1 MRTIKP
7 MKLIALALVVGLA
20 ACGGANKGGG
30 TTAGGGGGTDGPAPP
45 PVPPP
50 GKGGEE
56 APKVVV
62 SADAR
67 SDFEK
72 AGAFFAQTEK
82 ANGWNESTCGQSA
95 EAFAA
100 VAKEHRELAD
110 AQYMVGLSWHR
121 CNNLKKAEEAYQKT
135 LQMNSNHAQSMSNLG
150 EIYYRQ
156 GKNTAKQWWQRAVQA
171 YQKLVAAR
179 NNLASMIL
187 EEMRTTS
194 DAKAFAQLD
203 KEAQNHLSS
212 VLAVDN
218 DNIKAYTLYAMV
230 FMEGRKRN
238 KNRLDLAKLLMDEAD
253 KRNPNYAPLRN
264 ARGLLFLYRNNLG
277 AALKQFQAAVQ
288 LDPNF
293 VEARMNVGLTT
304 LGFRSY
310 DQAKEQFDAVLA
322 INPKNYDAKIGVGIA
337 LRGKG
342 DLAGAEKAYNE
353 AKGLD
358 GARGEAYYNLGVLEK
373 DFKATAVNDL
383 KDSKVHYKKAQDYFE
398 AFLQKSGTTPDD
410 KAEAKNNVEDCVKL
424 QKQVDDFLKMQ
435 AQQDKMRQ
443 EFEKS
448 NPPTPETTPAPA
460 PAPAPTPKK

>member
-1 MRTIKP
+1 MRTIKI
-7 MKLIALALVVGLA
+7 LTFTLVAALA
-20 ACGGANKGGG
+20 ACGGAQKGGG
-30 TTAGGGGGTDGPAPP
+30 TAGGGGGGGDGPAPP
-45 PVPPP
+45 PPPP
-50 GKGGEE
+50 KGGGDTEQ
-56 APKVVV
+56 PKVQV

-67 SDFEK
+67 SDYEK
-72 AGAFFAQTEK
+72 AAAFFAQTEK
-82 ANGWNESTCGQSA
+82 ANGWNESTCGQAA
-95 EAFAA
+95 ESFAA
-100 VAKEHRELAD
+100 VAKEHKELAD

-121 CNNLKKAEEAYQKT
+121 CNKLDKAESAYQQALK
-135 LQMNSNHAQSMSNLG
+135 MNPNHAQSMSNLG

-156 GKNTAKQWWQRAVQA
+156 GKNNAKQWWQRAVQA

-187 EEMRTTS
+187 VDMRNTT
-194 DAKAFAQLD
+194 DGKTWAQLD

-218 DNIKAYTLYAMV
+218 DNIKAYTLYALV
-230 FMEGRKRN
+230 FMEGRKKN
-238 KNRLDLAKLLMDEAD
+238 KNRLDLARLLMDEAD

-277 AALKQFQAAVQ
+277 SALKQFQAAVQ

-310 DQAKEQFDAVLA
+310 DQAMEQFDAVLK
-322 INPKNYDAKIGVGIA
+322 INPKNYDAKIGRGIA

-342 DLAGAEKAYNE
+342 DLDGAEKAYNE

-373 DFKATAVNDL
+373 DFKATAQDDL
-383 KDSKVHYKKAQDYFE
+383 RKAQERYRVAQQYFE
-398 AFLQKSGTTPDD
+398 TFLNKPGITNDD
-410 KAEAKNNVEDCVKL
+410 REEAKNNIDDCKKL
-424 QKQVDDFLKMQ
+424 VKQVDDFLKMQ
-435 AQQDKMRQ
+435 AQQEKMRQ
-443 EFEKS
+443 DFEKN
-448 NPPTPETTPAPA
+448 NPPEQPQT
-460 PAPAPTPKK
+460 PAPAPTPAPNK

>member
-1 MRTIKP
+1 MRTNHI
-7 MKLIALALVVGLA
+7 LVIILAAGLA

-30 TTAGGGGGTDGPAPP
+30 TTAGGGGGGGDGPAPP
-45 PVPPP
+45 PVPA
-50 GKGGEE
+50 KGGGDDDK
-56 APKVVV
+56 PKVVV

-72 AGAFFAQTEK
+72 AAAFFAQTEK
-82 ANGWNESTCGQSA
+82 GNGWNASTCAQSA
-95 EAFAA
+95 ENFAA
-100 VAKEHRELAD
+100 VAKEHKKLAD

-121 CNNLKKAEEAYQKT
+121 CNDIGKAEGAYNAT
-135 LQMNSNHAQSMSNLG
+135 LKMDPNHAQSMSNLG

-156 GKNTAKQWWQRAVQA
+156 GKSNAKQWWQRAVQA

-218 DNIKAYTLYAMV
+218 DNIKAYTLYALV

-264 ARGLLFLYRNNLG
+264 ARGLLYMYRNNLG

-353 AKGLD
+353 AKGID

-373 DFKATAVNDL
+373 DFKATAQDDL
-383 KDSKVHYKKAQDYFE
+383 RKAQDRYREAQKYFE
-398 AFLQKSGTTPDD
+398 QFLNKSGVSAAD
-410 KAEAKNNVEDCVKL
+410 KEEAKNNIDDCKKL
-424 QKQVDDFLKMQ
+424 VKQVDDFLAMQ
-435 AQQDKMRQ
+435 AKQDKMRE

-448 NPPTPETTPAPA
+448 NPPTPEPAPA